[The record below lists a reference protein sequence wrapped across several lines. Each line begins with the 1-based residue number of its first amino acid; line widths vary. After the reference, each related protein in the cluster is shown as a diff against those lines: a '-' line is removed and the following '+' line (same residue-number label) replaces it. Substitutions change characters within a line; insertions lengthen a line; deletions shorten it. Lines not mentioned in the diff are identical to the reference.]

1 MQENADVIPLA
12 VEQQAQHDGCAV
24 KWPGASHFTASKQQ
38 LPPPTDARKRGCHS
52 ASPEHI
58 LCIAFIA
65 LRCCMPMT

>member
-38 LPPPTDARKRGCHS
+38 LPPPTDARNADVIPHHQNIFC
-52 ASPEHI
+52 
-58 LCIAFIA
+58 A
-65 LRCCMPMT
+65 LLLLLFDAVCQ